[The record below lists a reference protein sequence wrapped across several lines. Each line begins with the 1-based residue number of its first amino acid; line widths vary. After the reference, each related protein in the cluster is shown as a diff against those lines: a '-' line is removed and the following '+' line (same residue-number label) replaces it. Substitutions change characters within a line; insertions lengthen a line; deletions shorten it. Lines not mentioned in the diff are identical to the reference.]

1 MMRDLQLLAVLALTV
16 VCSACGLQVKSQSV
30 SADGH
35 HRVILLQQR
44 LLQLGGGLDI
54 RYETDSNLSY
64 ATHEIG
70 DVYLNF
76 IEYAWSKDSKRV
88 GFFIAAMPRKGFAF
102 DFEARKE
109 IPFEEMQGL
118 VADKI
123 RTDYGLTISEDPF
136 RCSRCTERFIKE
148 HPSSV
153 TY

>member
-1 MMRDLQLLAVLALTV
+1 
-16 VCSACGLQVKSQSV
+16 
-30 SADGH
+30 
-35 HRVILLQQR
+35 
-44 LLQLGGGLDI
+44 
-54 RYETDSNLSY
+54 
-64 ATHEIG
+64 
-70 DVYLNF
+70 
-76 IEYAWSKDSKRV
+76 
-88 GFFIAAMPRKGFAF
+88 MPRKGFAF

-153 TY
+153 TS